1 MEFNLWTVAEIA
13 SNVVD
18 SALII
23 LLASSVLKLRLQ
35 SKWFYLASIT
45 ILSIICTLANMYCTS
60 LSQMLVVLWIFLFAF
75 LLLFTEGSLKLKLIW
90 SLLTQVIFF
99 GVDMLYT
106 SIFFRIMS
114 DVPIEEMMNPG
125 PYRLFNMIVRATLLT
140 IIVVL
145 IRKKAVFSRTSFQHS
160 LLLIICLVLS
170 FVSLFLLLRL
180 YNTYSVSSAY
190 MLVSTSLV
198 CLSNIVYTALFL
210 SLVDRN
216 ETIRE
221 NSLVIQRLE
230 SDKKH
235 FDTMNQY
242 YEELSIWKH
251 DMKKHLQALLSMTG
265 SSDDSK
271 ELSAYVSQI
280 EQGLEQTPSFIHTGN
295 PMFDNLLSIYCN
307 RGKNYGIRITLD
319 LVVPS
324 LDFIDPADLC
334 SIIGNMWENALEGCQ
349 RAQQQGISDPS
360 ITFQTYVNANHFIL
374 DLTNTSTTSP
384 YTDLHSSKTGSGHG
398 VGLKSIQ
405 KLTDQYHG
413 VCDFLPKEG
422 SFTARIALPV
432 HTESAD
438 ALDSCVVLNWRSD
451 MLTE

>member
-1 MEFNLWTVAEIA
+1 MEFNIWTAAEIV
-13 SNVVD
+13 SNIVD

-23 LLASSVLKLRLQ
+23 LLASSVLKLRIQ
-35 SKWFYLASIT
+35 SKWFYF
-45 ILSIICTLANMYCTS
+45 LSIAVLSVICTLANIYCTS
-60 LSQMLVVLWIFLFAF
+60 LSQMLIVLWIFLFAF
-75 LLLFTEGSLKLKLIW
+75 LVFFTEGSLRLKFIW

-99 GVDMLYT
+99 GVDMMYT
-106 SIFFRIMS
+106 SIFYHIAS
-114 DVPIEEMMNPG
+114 NIPIEEIMNPG

-160 LLLIICLVLS
+160 LLLIICLILS
-170 FVSLFLLLRL
+170 FISLFLLLRL
-180 YNTYSVSSAY
+180 YNIYSVSSAY
-190 MLVSTSLV
+190 MLASTSLV

-216 ETIRE
+216 EIIRE

-235 FDTMNQY
+235 FDTMNEY

-251 DMKKHLQALLSMTG
+251 DIKKHLQAVLSLSR
-265 SSDDSK
+265 SSDSSE
-271 ELSAYVSQI
+271 ELSSYVSQI
-280 EQGLEQTPSFIHTGN
+280 EQGLEQTPAFIHTAN

-307 RGKNYGIRITLD
+307 RGKNCGIRITLD

-334 SIIGNMWENALEGCQ
+334 SIIGNMWENAIEGCQ
-349 RAQQQGISDPS
+349 RAQQRGTYDPS
-360 ITFQTYVNANHFIL
+360 ITFQTFVNANHFIL

-405 KLTDQYHG
+405 KLSDQYHG
-413 VCDFLPKEG
+413 VCDFLPQEG

-432 HTESAD
+432 HTDSAD
-438 ALDSCVVLNWRSD
+438 ALDSCVVFNWRSD